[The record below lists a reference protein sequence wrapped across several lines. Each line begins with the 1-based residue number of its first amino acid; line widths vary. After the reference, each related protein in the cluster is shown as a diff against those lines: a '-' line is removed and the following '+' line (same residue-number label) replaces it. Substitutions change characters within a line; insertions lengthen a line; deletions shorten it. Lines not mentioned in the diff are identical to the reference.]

1 MIPDDI
7 QLQTLAECASERLY
21 ARGWAM
27 AAAESCTGGWLAKT
41 ATDLPGSS
49 RWFERGFVTYSN
61 EAKQDLLGVSA
72 DTLAR
77 QGAVSEAT
85 ALEMA
90 RGALAHS
97 RAQVALAITGIAGPG
112 GGTPDKP
119 VGLVWFAWAH
129 QGHEPVAR
137 WQRFEGDRDAVRR
150 RAVAAAWQG
159 LLELLDGP

>member
-1 MIPDDI
+1 MIPDDT
-7 QLQTLAECASERLY
+7 QLRTLAERASERLCV
-21 ARGWAM
+21 RGLAM

-72 DTLAR
+72 VTLAR
-77 QGAVSEAT
+77 HGAVSEAT
-85 ALEMA
+85 AREMA
-90 RGALAHS
+90 CGALANS
-97 RAQVALAITGIAGPG
+97 GAQVALAITGIAGPG

-119 VGLVWFAWAH
+119 VGLVWFAWVR
-129 QGHEPVAR
+129 QGCEPVAR
-137 WQRFEGDRDAVRR
+137 SQCFDGDRDAVRR

-159 LLELLDGP
+159 LLDLLDSP